1 MERCSRI
8 ALFFKKGRPTRV
20 KRRTTQHEQSVDVPS
35 TKLSTVSY
43 RFCPVVGMPF
53 GRRNPQLQRS
63 WVFIYA
69 VGRQKK
75 IWGLEEFTPFIGIF
89 EFIRGKN
96 GNFLVR
102 PRGREGEAR
111 NAKMKKNLQPILSIN
126 DHNMIL
132 MIPCCILYH
141 SLSTKEWRLTLYVVL
156 ILYPSFE
163 QHYFRD
169 FPLPC

>member
-1 MERCSRI
+1 MITRKDNKFLQQRNGKDNKFSGENLILMERCSRI
-8 ALFFKKGRPTRV
+8 ALFFKKVRPTQV

-75 IWGLEEFTPFIGIF
+75 IWGLEGFTPFIGIF

-132 MIPCCILYH
+132 MIPCHTIACRH
-141 SLSTKEWRLTLYVVL
+141 KSG
-156 ILYPSFE
+156 
-163 QHYFRD
+163 D
-169 FPLPC
+169 

>member
-1 MERCSRI
+1 MITRKDNKFLQQRNGKDNKFLVENLILMERCSRI
-8 ALFFKKGRPTRV
+8 ALFFKKVRPTQV

-132 MIPCCILYH
+132 MIPCHTIACRH
-141 SLSTKEWRLTLYVVL
+141 KSG
-156 ILYPSFE
+156 
-163 QHYFRD
+163 D
-169 FPLPC
+169 